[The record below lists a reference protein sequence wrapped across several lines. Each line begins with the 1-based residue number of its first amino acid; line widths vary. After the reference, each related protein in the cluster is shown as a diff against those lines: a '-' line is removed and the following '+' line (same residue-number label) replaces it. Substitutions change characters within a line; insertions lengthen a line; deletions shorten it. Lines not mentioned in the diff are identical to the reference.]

1 MDKFRIIS
9 ESEKLS
15 SVNRTIRF
23 KADIYEKF
31 LYLSESHHI
40 TFNKVINQALE
51 YALDN
56 LEEEFSDFKEDCQ

>member
-1 MDKFRIIS
+1 MEKFRVIS

-40 TFNKVINQALE
+40 TFNKVVNQALE

-56 LEEEFSDFKEDCQ
+56 LEEEASTKEECR

>member
-1 MDKFRIIS
+1 MEKFRIIS
-9 ESEKLS
+9 ENEKLS

-23 KADIYEKF
+23 KSDTYEKF

-56 LEEEFSDFKEDCQ
+56 LEEEASNS